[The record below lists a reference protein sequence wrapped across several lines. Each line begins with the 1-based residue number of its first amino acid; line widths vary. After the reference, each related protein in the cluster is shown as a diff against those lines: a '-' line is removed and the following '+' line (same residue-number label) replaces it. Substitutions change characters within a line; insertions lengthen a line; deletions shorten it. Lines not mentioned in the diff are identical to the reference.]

1 MLASAEK
8 HDSIKFTNEYIRKC
22 FFLPY
27 NPRQTIICELEIL
40 RSHIDESTVQWYDV
54 RGNKGACGQA
64 ERKL

>member
-1 MLASAEK
+1 ML
-8 HDSIKFTNEYIRKC
+8 
-22 FFLPY
+22 FLPY
-27 NPRQTIICELEIL
+27 IPRQTIICELEIL